1 MKSISYGFLIPA
13 AGILAILPLGAR
25 PHLIEKVEML
35 WTGVLTRPIDLFDLV
50 LHGGLLGLLALKALM
65 DLRVRALKTRAAS
78 TPPDHRGPAERS

>member
-1 MKSISYGFLIPA
+1 MKSISYRVLIPA

-35 WTGVLTRPIDLFDLV
+35 WAGVLTRPIDLFDLV

-65 DLRVRALKTRAAS
+65 DLRVRVLNTRAS
-78 TPPDHRGPAERS
+78 PPPPEDRGPSERP